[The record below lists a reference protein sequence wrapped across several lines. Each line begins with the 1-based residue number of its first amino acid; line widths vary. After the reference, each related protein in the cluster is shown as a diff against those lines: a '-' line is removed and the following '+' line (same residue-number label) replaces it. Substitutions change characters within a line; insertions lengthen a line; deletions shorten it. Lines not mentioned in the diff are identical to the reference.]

1 MNQTQGYHSSVGGPN
16 QFFKGKMAGKV
27 VRKGDADQRARLATN
42 ILIEQIDNLSEELF
56 NVEQKEYVKN
66 FI

>member
-1 MNQTQGYHSSVGGPN
+1 
-16 QFFKGKMAGKV
+16 MAGKV
-27 VRKGDADQRARLATN
+27 VRKGDTDQRAKLATN
-42 ILIEQIDNLSEELF
+42 ILIEQIDNLPEDLF